1 MFDSIIAS
9 GSITFQVILICM
21 TASIIE
27 GFIISMVYKS
37 CGGGSKNFVVTLAM
51 LPVIV
56 MSVILMVN
64 GNLGAGVAVAGAF
77 SLVRFRSA
85 AGTSRDICGIF
96 FAMAV
101 GLATGMGYIAFSALI
116 TIVVG
121 LFMFSLF
128 KTSFDGSSV
137 SKRDLKVTI
146 PEDLDYEEIFDDIF
160 EKYTDS
166 AELIK
171 SKTTNMGS
179 MFELD
184 YEIVMKKD
192 AKQKAF
198 MDEIRCRNGN
208 LTVSFG
214 RPKAEELQL

>member
-9 GSITFQVILICM
+9 GAITIQVILICM
-21 TASIIE
+21 ASSIIE
-27 GFIISMVYKS
+27 GLIISMVYKS

-85 AGTSRDICGIF
+85 AGTSKDICGIF

-101 GLATGMGYIAFSALI
+101 GLAAGMGYIAFSIVI
-116 TIVVG
+116 TVIVG
-121 LFMFSLF
+121 LLMLVLF
-128 KTSFDGSSV
+128 KTSFGGAV
-137 SKRDLKVTI
+137 QSKRDLKVTI

-160 EKYTDS
+160 KKYTES

-171 SKTTNMGS
+171 TKTTNMGS

-192 AKQKAF
+192 TKQKSF
-198 MDEIRCRNGN
+198 IDEIRCRNGN
-208 LTVSFG
+208 LTVSYG

>member
-1 MFDSIIAS
+1 MFDSIISS
-9 GSITFQVILICM
+9 GSITVQVVLICM
-21 TASIIE
+21 VVSIIE
-27 GFIISMVYKS
+27 GFAISIIYKS

-64 GNLGAGVAVAGAF
+64 GNLGAGVAVAGTF

-101 GLATGMGYIAFSALI
+101 GLATGMGYIAFSVMI
-116 TIVVG
+116 TAVVG
-121 LFMFSLF
+121 ALMFVLF
-128 KTSFDGSSV
+128 KTSFSGNGE
-137 SKRDLKVTI
+137 SKKNLKVTI

-160 EKYTDS
+160 DKYTEH
-166 AELIK
+166 AELVK
-171 SKTTNMGS
+171 TKTTNMGS

-192 AKQKAF
+192 AKQKSF
-198 MDEIRCRNGN
+198 IDEIRCRNGN
-208 LTVSFG
+208 LTVSYG
-214 RPKAEELQL
+214 RPKAEDLQL

>member
-1 MFDSIIAS
+1 MFDSIISS
-9 GSITFQVILICM
+9 GGITIQVILICM
-21 TASIIE
+21 IVSIIE
-27 GFIISMVYKS
+27 GFIISLIYKS

-77 SLVRFRSA
+77 SLVRFRSV
-85 AGTSRDICGIF
+85 AGTSKDICGIF
-96 FAMAV
+96 FSMAV
-101 GLATGMGYIAFSALI
+101 GLAAGMGYVAFSLLI
-116 TIVVG
+116 TVVVG
-121 LFMFSLF
+121 TLMLVFF
-128 KTSFDGSSV
+128 KTSFAAKGED
-137 SKRDLKVTI
+137 KRNLKVTI

-160 EKYTDS
+160 GKYTES

-171 SKTTNMGS
+171 TKTTNMGS

-192 AKQKAF
+192 VKQKSF
-198 MDEIRCRNGN
+198 IDEIRCRNGN
-208 LTVSFG
+208 LTVSYG
-214 RPKAEELQL
+214 RIKAEELQL

>member
-9 GSITFQVILICM
+9 GAITIQVILICM
-21 TASIIE
+21 AASIIE
-27 GFIISMVYKS
+27 GLIISMVYKS
-37 CGGGSKNFVVTLAM
+37 CCGGSKNFVVTLAM

-85 AGTSRDICGIF
+85 AGTSKDICGIF

-101 GLATGMGYIAFSALI
+101 GLASGMGYIAFSVLI
-116 TIVVG
+116 TVIVGFLMLV
-121 LFMFSLF
+121 LF
-128 KTSFDGSSV
+128 KTSFGGAV
-137 SKRDLKVTI
+137 QSKRDLKVTI

-160 EKYTDS
+160 KKYTES

-171 SKTTNMGS
+171 TKTTNMGS

-184 YEIVMKKD
+184 YEIVMKDD
-192 AKQKAF
+192 AKQKSF
-198 MDEIRCRNGN
+198 IDEIRCRNGN
-208 LTVSFG
+208 LTVSYG